1 MRTVLGSL
9 VLGSTLTSVGF
20 GLAAVQAQP
29 TPAPGKPVAASPRPS
44 PAAARPMPK
53 PAPAPVLSGSVRG
66 PDGKPV
72 EGAVIIYRSLGAPG
86 RELAAMTKTDAD
98 GRFRADLKT
107 AGPVYVRVSAKGLA
121 ARSFEK
127 VQPGS
132 PLAVALD
139 RGQTIQGLVRD
150 SAGEPLAQ
158 ATVVASPSFGV
169 ATSGWDAGTQSI
181 ETRTDARGAF
191 RIEGIGPGLH
201 SLRAIA
207 RGYGSAYQS
216 DVRPGATVNLMARP
230 GGWLAGRVIDPK
242 GLPVRGALVR
252 AGKEP
257 QFWWTSPVEATDAEG
272 RFELGG
278 LDPGTYSIVARHADF
293 APGIVMGVAADV
305 EGRADLSIALT
316 VGGTVTGRLVDS
328 EERPL
333 AGRVAAQELAGQPM
347 APALIEL
354 LRTDAG
360 ADGRF
365 RIERF
370 PPGSYTLGV
379 LAPRFAGRRVEVDVP
394 GGAAVDLGDITLEQG
409 LAIRGRV
416 RSSAGGPIADAEIA
430 TGGFDMF
437 RGGVSVDT
445 RSGSDGSF
453 VLAGVLPGPTQI
465 NVRATG
471 FASVNDKT
479 MMPGEEPVDVILTP
493 GGSIAGLVV
502 EEDGRPIDAYRI
514 AGNSSKG
521 KPWEGRVEKSVGS
534 ADGRFLLEDLAE
546 DTYVLQVFVPD
557 RAPATVPAIR
567 VVAGRT
573 GDAGT
578 IRVPRGGV
586 VRGMVVEASGDPVIG
601 ATVKAYGATQEM
613 MEWRDTLQA
622 LSEPS
627 GSFEIKGVPEGRR
640 QIVAT
645 HPDYAPGD
653 ALVDVVAGKGPVE
666 ARLIMTQGGRIEG
679 VARKRDGTPLAGLEV
694 GVYSSSRARSGGMR
708 PNPVTRGDGTFT
720 AEHIAPGQTYVNLM
734 APVGPGR
741 MMSMMS
747 KQVEVR
753 EGETTSVEFLS
764 REILVNGHVTKS
776 GTPLSGLRLRF
787 MGEGGM
793 SMSMSAGFD
802 SVAAA
807 PTGPQRHTGT
817 TGEEGTFALI
827 VDTPGKY
834 WVNTESVD
842 GRVSYP
848 SREVQ
853 IPDVETHNVE
863 LTFSGVPVT
872 GVVIDKE
879 TDQPVAQA
887 FVRAIPKNKEKA
899 DPGGGGSARTGA
911 DGRFQFDTNPGDYML
926 SAGSDGYASTNVPV
940 TVPASGLSD
949 ARLELEKGLEIKG
962 RVVDT
967 SGQGVPSLNVSA
979 RSSTDELEG
988 KGAQTLA
995 DGTFRMAGLPARPF
1009 NLCAGTELA
1018 GYAVRTRV
1026 APGGPDVTMTLRP
1039 AARIRLL
1046 VKGPDGAPI
1055 AKAWPN
1061 VTKLG
1066 GAPISVSWMG
1076 PRAPSDSAGIAEL
1089 SAPAGA
1095 LEIEVWSPAYKGKTT
1110 VSVAEGATANV
1121 EVTLSEPVPK
1131 PN

>member
-1 MRTVLGSL
+1 
-9 VLGSTLTSVGF
+9 
-20 GLAAVQAQP
+20 
-29 TPAPGKPVAASPRPS
+29 
-44 PAAARPMPK
+44 
-53 PAPAPVLSGSVRG
+53 
-66 PDGKPV
+66 
-72 EGAVIIYRSLGAPG
+72 
-86 RELAAMTKTDAD
+86 
-98 GRFRADLKT
+98 
-107 AGPVYVRVSAKGLA
+107 
-121 ARSFEK
+121 
-127 VQPGS
+127 
-132 PLAVALD
+132 
-139 RGQTIQGLVRD
+139 
-150 SAGEPLAQ
+150 
-158 ATVVASPSFGV
+158 
-169 ATSGWDAGTQSI
+169 
-181 ETRTDARGAF
+181 
-191 RIEGIGPGLH
+191 
-201 SLRAIA
+201 
-207 RGYGSAYQS
+207 
-216 DVRPGATVNLMARP
+216 
-230 GGWLAGRVIDPK
+230 
-242 GLPVRGALVR
+242 
-252 AGKEP
+252 
-257 QFWWTSPVEATDAEG
+257 
-272 RFELGG
+272 
-278 LDPGTYSIVARHADF
+278 
-293 APGIVMGVAADV
+293 
-305 EGRADLSIALT
+305 
-316 VGGTVTGRLVDS
+316 
-328 EERPL
+328 
-333 AGRVAAQELAGQPM
+333 
-347 APALIEL
+347 
-354 LRTDAG
+354 
-360 ADGRF
+360 
-365 RIERF
+365 
-370 PPGSYTLGV
+370 
-379 LAPRFAGRRVEVDVP
+379 
-394 GGAAVDLGDITLEQG
+394 
-409 LAIRGRV
+409 
-416 RSSAGGPIADAEIA
+416 
-430 TGGFDMF
+430 
-437 RGGVSVDT
+437 
-445 RSGSDGSF
+445 
-453 VLAGVLPGPTQI
+453 
-465 NVRATG
+465 
-471 FASVNDKT
+471 
-479 MMPGEEPVDVILTP
+479 
-493 GGSIAGLVV
+493 
-502 EEDGRPIDAYRI
+502 
-514 AGNSSKG
+514 
-521 KPWEGRVEKSVGS
+521 
-534 ADGRFLLEDLAE
+534 
-546 DTYVLQVFVPD
+546 
-557 RAPATVPAIR
+557 
-567 VVAGRT
+567 
-573 GDAGT
+573 
-578 IRVPRGGV
+578 
-586 VRGMVVEASGDPVIG
+586 VIG

-817 TGEEGTFALI
+817 TGEDGTFALI

-962 RVVDT
+962 RVVDA

-1026 APGGPDVTMTLRP
+1026 APGGAGRHHDLASGGEDSPPRQRAGRRADRQGVAERDQAGWGSHQRFLDG
-1039 AARIRLL
+1039 AARAFR
-1046 VKGPDGAPI
+1046 
-1055 AKAWPN
+1055 
-1061 VTKLG
+1061 LG
-1066 GAPISVSWMG
+1066 GDRRVV
-1076 PRAPSDSAGIAEL
+1076 RARGRARDRGLEPGLQGQDHGFSSGRRDRQRRGHAERTGAEAEL
-1089 SAPAGA
+1089 TPA
-1095 LEIEVWSPAYKGKTT
+1095 ISRPRQSRST
-1110 VSVAEGATANV
+1110 VAGSRREAR
-1121 EVTLSEPVPK
+1121 
-1131 PN
+1131 